1 MESKSFWTW
10 YFLQAN
16 SLIRS
21 VLFCCFPKGEL
32 QSKCIIM
39 GLHIAV
45 LLISKLSFG
54 WRLPSLWG
62 KGCCVSV
69 VGYTMFSQQKSKA
82 RELESVVIMHER
94 KSKASLWGKGS
105 LQMR

>member
-1 MESKSFWTW
+1 MESKSFRTW
-10 YFLQAN
+10 YLLQAN

-21 VLFCCFPKGEL
+21 VLFSCFPKGERL
-32 QSKCIIM
+32 SKCVIM

-62 KGCCVSV
+62 KGCWVSV
-69 VGYTMFSQQKSKA
+69 VGYTILFQQKGEA

-94 KSKASLWGKGS
+94 KSKASLCGKGS